1 MWAIDACSVRI
12 FRSEEAKMKKQ
23 QSAGDAGPLS
33 SYVEGF
39 RENLEGRGYA
49 PDSVR
54 WRLRQLAALDRWL
67 REHRLGA
74 ADLDAAC
81 VDRLV
86 AARRAEGR
94 TTLRRVA
101 NFSVPIA
108 YLREIGVVLP
118 EVFPPSDPAA
128 QFLGRY
134 RRYLASERGLV
145 ESSIS
150 VNLRVAETFCSKRDL
165 RLEELSAA
173 EVTAYIAAFSAHASI
188 GWSKKTVSALASFLR
203 FLHVTGVIAEPLA
216 AGLPK
221 LAGYRPTVPCELDEN
236 DFVRLLGGCDR
247 SRDVGLRDY
256 AVLTVLWRLGLRR
269 GEVAGLRVEDIDWR
283 RGVITVRGKGNHHEL
298 LPIPTDVGEAVVR
311 YLHEGH
317 RRVPPGCRAL
327 FVQVRAPEGAMS
339 PDGVG
344 DVVAR
349 VSRRVGLPAMGAHRL
364 RHGTATQLVRHGASW
379 PEIAQFMR
387 HRTAAVTASYA
398 TVDPALTAEL
408 ARPWPG
414 A

>member
-1 MWAIDACSVRI
+1 MKMRQSV
-12 FRSEEAKMKKQ
+12 
-23 QSAGDAGPLS
+23 GDAGPLS
-33 SYVEGF
+33 LYAEGF
-39 RENLEGRGYA
+39 GENLEGRGYA

-67 REHRLGA
+67 RDHRLA
-74 ADLDAAC
+74 AGDLDAAC

-94 TTLRRVA
+94 TTLVAVA
-101 NFSVPIA
+101 NFSVPIS
-108 YLREIGVVLP
+108 YLREIGVVPP
-118 EVFPPSDPAA
+118 EVSSQLDPVS
-128 QFLGRY
+128 QILGRY
-134 RRYLASERGLV
+134 RSYLVTERGLV

-150 VNLRVAETFCSKRDL
+150 VNLRVAESFCRKQAL

-173 EVTAYIAAFSAHASI
+173 EVTAYIVAFSARSSI

-203 FLHVTGVIAEPLA
+203 FLHVTGVTAQPLA
-216 AGLPK
+216 AALPK
-221 LAGYRPTVPCELDEN
+221 LAGHRRTVPCELDEY
-236 DFVRLLGGCDR
+236 DFARLLGGCDC
-247 SRDVGLRDY
+247 SRDVGLRDC
-256 AVLTVLWRLGLRR
+256 AILTVLWRLGLRR
-269 GEVAGLRVEDIDWR
+269 GEVAGLRVDDIDWR
-283 RGVITVRGKGNHHEL
+283 RGEITIRGKGHRHEL
-298 LPIPTDVGEAVVR
+298 LPMPIDVGEAIVR
-311 YLHEGH
+311 YLHDGH

-364 RHGTATQLVRHGASW
+364 RHGTATQLVRNGASW
-379 PEIAQFMR
+379 PEIAQVMR
-387 HRTAAVTASYA
+387 HRTVAVTASYA
-398 TVDPALTAEL
+398 TVDPALTSEL

-414 A
+414 AL